1 MAFINSMAFINFEH
15 YHVLAVTTI
24 HLIACISINAQW
36 ISPSQPTLPNSDSNM
51 AIGYYQN
58 TIIILGGY
66 ENENDVIEYDS
77 INNVFNK
84 DAGATPIRTTGNSQ
98 FYTQMNDMIYI
109 IRKSG
114 ERINV
119 FDLSTRTYTTQVWL
133 ITHDVD
139 INGCIASTALRLYI
153 IGGYTTRS
161 GAMDNF
167 QILTIATGDWEDGPT
182 LRTARYYTS
191 CLVSLI
197 RNKMYVIGGTGGA
210 GNYQDYLKTIEFLSP
225 TQNQWQRAD
234 DLTEPLVS
242 TRAVMYDTH
251 VYIIGGQNSNSAYVT
266 NVHIIDTAT
275 NTVSILADELS
286 YGATSMAPIVVGHTL
301 YAFGG
306 WNGKTLNKWQ
316 YYQLPT
322 SRPTTTAPSTPLP
335 TTSQPSTSLPT
346 TAKPSTSLPTT
357 KAPSTA
363 LPTTTLPTTA
373 KPSTAVPTFAL
384 PTTALPTSALPTTV
398 LPTTALP
405 TSAHTTAHTV
415 TNVPQS
421 TTSTETVTMQTT
433 NIDTA
438 TTYEPNTATPT
449 KRITATHKPIQAP
462 TNAREREVLHE
473 TDAFVTTERDV
484 TITQTSNVSS
494 IIMYIIYGSSV
505 VVLCLCIVFVCCWYK
520 KRHSMKVDSYV
531 HTTKPQTGRAKK
543 IASNMKM
550 VDTTEFGQMLGDNV
564 VATNIMMDDIVE
576 DMNGTMGGPTTDEDG
591 SDDMDFIVELVP
603 TMAEESEGECDDDLD
618 LVPTIGN
625 DECVAPPP
633 PPQDSQCIGVNS
645 EIVNYM
651 ITKQ

>member
-1 MAFINSMAFINFEH
+1 MTMLFQH
-15 YHVLAVTTI
+15 YHALITLVLLVPT
-24 HLIACISINAQW
+24 NAQW
-36 ISPSQPTLPNSDSNM
+36 ISPSQTTLPNSDSNM

-66 ENENDVIEYDS
+66 ENPQDMIEYDIIES
-77 INNVFNK
+77 VFNTIVGVLPF
-84 DAGATPIRTTGNSQ
+84 DTTGYSQ
-98 FYTQMNDMIYI
+98 FYTQMDNMIYI
-109 IRKSG
+109 IDTSG

-119 FDLSTRTYTTQVWL
+119 FDVSTKAYTTQHWN

-139 INGCIASTALRLYI
+139 TNGCIASAAAQLYI
-153 IGGYTTRS
+153 IGGYTTN
-161 GAMDNF
+161 GPMNNV
-167 QILTIATGDWEDGPT
+167 QIFTITNNTWRDGPY
-182 LRTARYYTS
+182 LQSARYWVS
-191 CLVSLI
+191 CVASTI
-197 RNKMYVIGGTGGA
+197 SNKMYVVGGTDGQ
-210 GNYQDYLKTIEFLSP
+210 GNYQDYLKTIEFISI
-225 TQNQWQRAD
+225 TQIDQNQWQYTNS

-242 TRAVMYDTH
+242 TRAVVYDTH
-251 VYIIGGQNSNSAYVT
+251 IYVMGGQNSSGVYVT
-266 NVHIIDTAT
+266 NVNIIDTIT
-275 NTVSILADELS
+275 NTVSILTDQLS
-286 YGATSMAPIVVGHTL
+286 YEASSMAPIVVGHTL

-633 PPQDSQCIGVNS
+633 PPQDSQ
-645 EIVNYM
+645 
-651 ITKQ
+651 